1 MKEKNLINEFLN
13 LLEKLSILEREAKDE
28 IAEIP
33 KDIYSNIN
41 KYKQSLKNDVGLDSY
56 FQLQTLEK
64 LEKKL
69 KLQRLKKLLLYTVSD
84 IDISHKLTDE
94 ELKLYQDIKALIN
107 QFLEYDQKPIE
118 DNKPEEDN
126 KPKEVDKPKD
136 KLTEVRNEVENE
148 TVQILI
154 DLEEYYSIDGKKYGP
169 FKAGEIIKIDKN
181 EAKWLIESGYA
192 KKLN

>member
-33 KDIYSNIN
+33 KDIYSSIN
-41 KYKQSLKNDVGLDSY
+41 KYKESLKNDVGLDSY
-56 FQLQTLEK
+56 FQLQALEK
-64 LEKKL
+64 LEKNL

-118 DNKPEEDN
+118 DNRPKEDN
-126 KPKEVDKPKD
+126 RSKEVEKD
-136 KLTEVRNEVENE
+136 KLTEVRNDVENE

-192 KKLN
+192 KKLD